1 MDTRKIIL
9 GSAQFGNKYGITNL
23 EKTKIREIGKIIS
36 YSKTKGIKIID
47 TAQDYGKSEKILGKI
62 NTKDFKIITKIKFD
76 KKKQNIEKLILN
88 SKKNLKK
95 NKIYGVLFH
104 SSKSLLGKYG
114 IQLFDEIIKLKK
126 RKLINKIGISIY
138 SPNEFF
144 ELKKRGFKFDII
156 QIPLSIFDKRFLKND
171 VLRKIKKTGSEIH
184 ARSIFLQGL
193 LLQEK
198 KDIPSQFKKWEKSW
212 NNWNYF
218 ILKNKFKKTN
228 ACINFVLQNKY
239 INKIIIGIS
248 SLKDIKEI
256 FRNYKK
262 INIKK
267 LNKDFTNDIR
277 LIDPRLWK

>member
-9 GSAQFGNKYGITNL
+9 GSAQFGNKYGITNFK
-23 EKTKIREIGKIIS
+23 KTKISEIQKIIL
-36 YSKTKGIKIID
+36 YAKTKGIKTID

-62 NTKDFKIITKIKFD
+62 NIKDFKIITKIKFD
-76 KKKQNIEKLILN
+76 KKKQNIEKLIFN
-88 SKKNLKK
+88 SKKNLKN

-144 ELKKRGFKFDII
+144 ELKKKGFKFDII

-193 LLQEK
+193 LLQEN

-228 ACINFVLQNKY
+228 VCINFVLQNKY
-239 INKIIIGIS
+239 INKIIIGFS
-248 SLKDIKEI
+248 SLKDIKKI
-256 FRNYKK
+256 FRNFKK

>member
-23 EKTKIREIGKIIS
+23 KKTKISEIRKIIL
-36 YSKTKGIKIID
+36 YSKTKGIKFID
-47 TAQDYGKSEKILGKI
+47 TAQDYGKSEKILGKMNI
-62 NTKDFKIITKIKFD
+62 KNFKIITKIKFD
-76 KKKQNIEKLILN
+76 KKKQNIEKLIFN

-144 ELKKRGFKFDII
+144 ELKKKGFKFDII

-193 LLQEK
+193 LLQEN

-228 ACINFVLQNKY
+228 VCINFVLQNKY
-239 INKIIIGIS
+239 INKIIIGFS

-256 FRNYKK
+256 FRNFKK

-267 LNKDFTNDIR
+267 LNKNFTDDIR

>member
-9 GSAQFGNKYGITNL
+9 GSAQFGNKYGITNFK
-23 EKTKIREIGKIIS
+23 KTKISEIQKIIL
-36 YSKTKGIKIID
+36 YSKTKGIKTID

-62 NTKDFKIITKIKFD
+62 NIKDFKIITKIKFD
-76 KKKQNIEKLILN
+76 KKKQNIEKLIFN
-88 SKKNLKK
+88 STKNLKNK
-95 NKIYGVLFH
+95 KIYGVLFH

-144 ELKKRGFKFDII
+144 ELKKKGFKFDII

-193 LLQEK
+193 LLQENK
-198 KDIPSQFKKWEKSW
+198 NIPSQFKKWKKSW
-212 NNWNYF
+212 NNWDYF

-228 ACINFVLQNKY
+228 VCINFVLQNKY
-239 INKIIIGIS
+239 INKIIIGFS

-256 FRNYKK
+256 FRNFKK
-262 INIKK
+262 INMKK

>member
-9 GSAQFGNKYGITNL
+9 GSAQFGNKYGITNFK
-23 EKTKIREIGKIIS
+23 KTKISEIQKIIL
-36 YSKTKGIKIID
+36 YAKTKGIKTID

-62 NTKDFKIITKIKFD
+62 NIKDFKIITKIKFD
-76 KKKQNIEKLILN
+76 KKKQNIEKLIFN
-88 SKKNLKK
+88 SKKNLKN

-144 ELKKRGFKFDII
+144 ELKKKGFKFDII

-193 LLQEK
+193 LLQEN

-228 ACINFVLQNKY
+228 VCINFVLQNKY
-239 INKIIIGIS
+239 INKIIIGFS
-248 SLKDIKEI
+248 FLKNFKNI
-256 FRNYKK
+256 FRNFKK